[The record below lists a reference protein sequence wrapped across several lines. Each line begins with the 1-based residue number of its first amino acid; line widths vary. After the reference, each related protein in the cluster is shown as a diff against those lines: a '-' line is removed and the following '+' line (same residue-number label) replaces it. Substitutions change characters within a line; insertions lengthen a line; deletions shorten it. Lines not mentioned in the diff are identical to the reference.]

1 MASKA
6 EYKYARLFIGHLIIG
21 DLKNACIIIFIF

>member
-6 EYKYARLFIGHLIIG
+6 EYKYARLFIDHLIIEH
-21 DLKNACIIIFIF
+21 LNPACMIFFII

>member
-6 EYKYARLFIGHLIIG
+6 EYKYARLFIGHLIIEY
-21 DLKNACIIIFIF
+21 LNPACIIVFII